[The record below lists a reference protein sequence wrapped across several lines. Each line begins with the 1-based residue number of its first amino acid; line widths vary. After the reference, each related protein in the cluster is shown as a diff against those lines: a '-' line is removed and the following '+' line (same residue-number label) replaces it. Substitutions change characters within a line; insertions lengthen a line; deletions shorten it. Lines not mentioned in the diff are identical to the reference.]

1 MKPMNIQKT
10 QPNARSRRFKTK
22 YANASGMEK
31 YDIAITRSEPT
42 CSQIN
47 SGRQSRQKP
56 CGERSVLLKIPANKF
71 IQMSPGV
78 VTKPASAF
86 QRLGAGSHLFT
97 RPTHRIWQSSIAR
110 LPKNFRKNFSNVGTL
125 NLAKALRYW
134 RSAPSDSKRGSHIND
149 GGTAANIGHRRR
161 PGSA

>member
-10 QPNARSRRFKTK
+10 QPNARSRRFNTK

-71 IQMSPGV
+71 IQMSSCV
-78 VTKPASAF
+78 VTKPENAL
-86 QRLGAGSHLFT
+86 QRLGAGSPLFT
-97 RPTHRIWQSSIAR
+97 GLTRRIWQLPIAR
-110 LPKNFRKNFSNVGTL
+110 SGKIFVKIFLMQEPYVSPK
-125 NLAKALRYW
+125 
-134 RSAPSDSKRGSHIND
+134 H
-149 GGTAANIGHRRR
+149 
-161 PGSA
+161 